1 MTENIA
7 LSTRIRLARNFKGYK
22 FIPQIDKEDAIKI
35 TKKVKDALF
44 SSNEKSPLMFREIN
58 QEELRL
64 NGKKLVEAHLIS
76 PDILNSKVE
85 SAVIIDNNKEIS
97 IMVNEEDH
105 LRIQV
110 IKQGYNLKEAYKL
123 ACICDDLFEE
133 KNEYAFS
140 EKYGFLTSC
149 PTNVGTGMRASVMLH
164 LPAITMS
171 GRINE
176 LIGTVNRLGIAVR
189 GYYGEGSKAF
199 GNIYQFSNQVSLGL
213 SEDEILG
220 KLENVVNQIIEQ
232 EHALRKNLTGDSVK
246 DKVWRS
252 YGILSNCYLINF
264 EEFCTLWSNVLLGAD
279 LGIIKNINKESFKG
293 LITKLAPNSLNTS
306 DPALRDKLRAEILRK
321 DVNNV

>member
-1 MTENIA
+1 MNSIV
-7 LSTRIRLARNFKGYK
+7 LSTRIRLARNLSKYP
-22 FIPQIDKEDAIKI
+22 FIPRLNENDAKKIISDIED
-35 TKKVKDALF
+35 TVL
-44 SSNEKSPLMFREIN
+44 SSNENMKDFFKVITS
-58 QEELRL
+58 EELKTEV
-64 NGKKLVEAHLIS
+64 GKLIETHLIS
-76 PDILNSKVE
+76 PNIITSKLP
-85 SAVIIDNNKEIS
+85 SSVIIDENKEIS
-97 IMVNEEDH
+97 IMINEEDH

-123 ACICDDLFEE
+123 ACICDDLIEE